1 MLLRGYFWKAGAE
14 RVMALQTHP
23 LYLFGCIICASPAG
37 YCRKNKTV
45 HKLSNSFS
53 FYLLSII
60 LHSFQIIQGD
70 KRHITVAGEMCWDHL
85 HFFVISPRLLNTSSL
100 EAPLVDFADFLI
112 DCSLC
117 QERFALIRARLRRIE
132 FHLFPI
138 GSFSGRYG
146 GSYSYQRVMWRLRW
160 QLSRGAFHPSNSL
173 RAAQWRLKTV
183 E

>member
-23 LYLFGCIICASPAG
+23 LYLFGCIICALPAG

-60 LHSFQIIQGD
+60 PHNFQIIQED
-70 KRHITVAGEMCWDHL
+70 KRHITVAGATICVEIMKFWCL
-85 HFFVISPRLLNTSSL
+85 FVFYVISPRLLNISSL
-100 EAPLVDFADFLI
+100 EAPLVDFAGFLI

-117 QERFALIRARLRRIE
+117 QERFALIRAWLRRIE

-138 GSFSGRYG
+138 GSFSRRYG
-146 GSYSYQRVMWRLRW
+146 GSYSCQCVMWCLHVEVAAKAW
-160 QLSRGAFHPSNSL
+160 SLPSI
-173 RAAQWRLKTV
+173 QTT
-183 E
+183 